1 MAVNENDLELL
12 HEYVDGELPVAD
24 CEGLWRRLAIERDL
38 MGELDKLRADH
49 AIRTMVWSSL
59 EPDETTVA
67 RLEARIMRAT
77 RREDFMS
84 WGGNAL
90 RILTSAAALILF
102 GFTVGWL
109 GKDRYNGVPVVSHP
123 SSQNVPSVV
132 QAGSTGGSIAGPK
145 FNVEIRDRTGKLVAV
160 QQFDS
165 EADARQFIHDIQTAQ
180 TSSGGELNVVPTI
193 NKF

>member
-38 MGELDKLRADH
+38 MGELDRLRADH

-67 RLEARIMRAT
+67 RLEAKIMHAT

-90 RILTSAAALILF
+90 RICTSAAALILF
-102 GFTVGWL
+102 G
-109 GKDRYNGVPVVSHP
+109 
-123 SSQNVPSVV
+123 
-132 QAGSTGGSIAGPK
+132 
-145 FNVEIRDRTGKLVAV
+145 
-160 QQFDS
+160 
-165 EADARQFIHDIQTAQ
+165 
-180 TSSGGELNVVPTI
+180 
-193 NKF
+193 